1 MRNRV
6 ARGYALG
13 VRPRRPMR
21 RARPI
26 AMKKQFLAAAAV
38 VAAAVVPSSAQIVVP
53 PGYSATV
60 VASAA
65 GLGVPGPLGGVTFSP
80 DGATLFVGGGA
91 NGPLGAVYAAPVVRD
106 PVTQSVVGFGTA
118 SYFHA
123 APYVDGGLAIDAA
136 GTFHF
141 STYPTNE
148 LGQFNG
154 ATSAIFPLP
163 VESATTGGLCFGRAP
178 SPLAGTLF
186 VSSYSNG
193 DVFTCALTPNGN
205 GTSTPTALT
214 LWAELPPGREGIAF
228 VPSGSAAGDLLVTN
242 YGLGSISLID
252 VDPSTGLPVGGASGL
267 TLFTFATGI
276 SGGEGFAFDP
286 VTNDFLVSTFQG
298 NPHDSIVRISG
309 FAGPNFPMTGG
320 APSFSAATG
329 GAIPLVMAGGLE
341 RAGATYVVFS
351 GTSGS
356 VPGLT
361 YGFQHVP
368 LNYDLFTDLVLPL
381 VNTPYFQ
388 NFVGT
393 FDAAGA
399 ATAVFAPPPIP
410 AAAVGVTIT
419 FSSVAI
425 YPTFSGAS
433 VPVGVLIAP

>member
-1 MRNRV
+1 
-6 ARGYALG
+6 
-13 VRPRRPMR
+13 
-21 RARPI
+21 
-26 AMKKQFLAAAAV
+26 MKKKFLAAFAAV
-38 VAAAVVPSSAQIVVP
+38 CLHVPSAAQIVVP
-53 PGYSATV
+53 SGYSATTITN
-60 VASAA
+60 AT
-65 GLGVPGPLGGVTFSP
+65 GIGVPGPLGGITFSP
-80 DGATLFVGGGA
+80 DGATLFVGGAA
-91 NGPLGAVYAAPVVRD
+91 NGALGAVYAAPVVRD
-106 PVTQSVVGFGTA
+106 PVTQSVVALGPAT
-118 SYFHA
+118 SFHA
-123 APYVDGGLAIDAA
+123 APFIDGGLAIDPA
-136 GTFHF
+136 GTFLYTTF
-141 STYPTNE
+141 PTNE

-154 ATSAIFPLP
+154 ATSASIPLP
-163 VESATTGGLCFGRAP
+163 AASLTTGGLCFGHAA
-178 SPLAGTLF
+178 SPFAGTLF

-193 DVFTCALTPNGN
+193 DVFTCALSPNGN

-214 LWAELPPGREGIAF
+214 LWAELPPGSEGIAF
-228 VPSGSAAGDLLVTN
+228 VPSGPAAGDLLVTN

-252 VDPSTGLPVGGASGL
+252 VEPSTGLPVGGASGV
-267 TLFTFATGI
+267 TLLTFATGI

-298 NPHDSIVRISG
+298 FPFDSIVRISG

-320 APSFSAATG
+320 AASFSAATG
-329 GAIPLVMAGGLE
+329 GVIPLVMAGGPG

-381 VNTPYFQ
+381 VNTPFFQ

-393 FDAAGA
+393 FDGAGA

-410 AAAVGVTIT
+410 AAAVGVTIS

-433 VPVGVLIAP
+433 VPVNVLIAP